1 MRAYVHVQRWGV
13 TGDGLDPLINRI
25 ARNLLIDRHRRA
37 APHLVSLDAA
47 EEVHDPAPDLDDQ
60 VLQHQ
65 RNVEVRSAVSEL
77 PERHRTAIMY
87 SLKGMSPAEV
97 AVQLGIGRNAAD
109 ALLHRARRSLRER
122 LRHVGEGML
131 GLGFWLGGK
140 MRNGLRRAGLD
151 GQVSMGGV
159 AVEQGAAVLAATALA
174 VVVGFGGGGFGG
186 GADGPKAIG
195 LPGSAAVAEVSH
207 VATTEMAAPAGS
219 VFGKGGGSGTSA
231 GSGGTTLGMGPAQ
244 SKLGPRQPNHY
255 TPDNETS
262 VTYPDDSG
270 NEIAGVGVDV
280 FEAQDNETVG
290 TVCGYAAGNCEEL
303 WNKERP

>member
-13 TGDGLDPLINRI
+13 NGDGLDPLINRI

-47 EEVHDPAPDLDDQ
+47 EEVHDPSPDLDDQ

-87 SLKGMSPAEV
+87 SLKGLSPAEV

-131 GLGFWLGGK
+131 GLGFWLGHKVRSGV
-140 MRNGLRRAGLD
+140 RRAGLD
-151 GQVSMGGV
+151 GNFAVGGV
-159 AVEQGAAVLAATALA
+159 AVESGAAVVAATALA

-186 GADGPKAIG
+186 GNTRLVG
-195 LPGSAAVAEVSH
+195 LGAPPEASVAQ
-207 VATTEMAAPAGS
+207 AAPVASTGVS
-219 VFGKGGGSGTSA
+219 
-231 GSGGTTLGMGPAQ
+231 GPA
-244 SKLGPRQPNHY
+244 STSNASTPAAARHAGVDFGAASTDIGAPGNGHY
-255 TPDNETS
+255 TPPSNTKVNNPHDPDNEFL
-262 VTYPDDSG
+262 G
-270 NEIAGVGVDV
+270 IAPDV
-280 FEAQDNETVG
+280 FEAQNSETVG
-290 TVCGYAAGNCEEL
+290 TVCGNAAGNCEAL
-303 WNKERP
+303 YKDPRP